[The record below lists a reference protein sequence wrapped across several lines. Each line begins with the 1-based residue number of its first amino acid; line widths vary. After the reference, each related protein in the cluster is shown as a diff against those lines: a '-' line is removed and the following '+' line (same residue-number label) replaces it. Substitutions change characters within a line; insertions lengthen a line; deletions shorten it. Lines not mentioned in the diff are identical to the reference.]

1 MDISDTDKLQESAG
15 LEPTPEKVDQS
26 KQATT
31 NDTQDLPAE
40 EKTSPEE
47 AATAQPVEV
56 DNAAQ
61 EVKTPKA
68 KTPKAKSKTEAE
80 AEVVAEIELETKA
93 EAKVEAEAASIEAE
107 AETKVEAEVVAETE
121 LETKAEAKVEA
132 EAASIE
138 AEAKVET
145 KAETK
150 VEAEVE
156 AEAKVETEAKVEAKT
171 PKEEEAPKEEA
182 PAKTETA
189 PGAASLIDHSVI
201 RNLIDQL
208 RELIQKESID
218 VKSRIEN
225 IKQSFY
231 KQHKLDI
238 EASRNAFIKA
248 GGDPADFV
256 PSEVNAIE
264 AEFKELMN
272 QWREKRMKLTA
283 DLEKQKKDNLIKK
296 NQLIEVIKALTDSSD
311 DIRQKIPEFRKL
323 QQEWK
328 NIGQVPAEDVNEL
341 WKNYQFEVERFY
353 DQIKITNEFR
363 DYDFKKNLEIKTE
376 LCEIAERLKEDSDVV
391 KAFKRLQKLHED
403 WRETGPVA
411 KELREELWQ
420 RFKDASTEI
429 NKKYQ
434 AFFERLKEIEN
445 ENLAQKTAI
454 CENLEAIDYS
464 KLKSFR
470 DWDRKTT
477 EVIEWQERWK
487 TIGFA
492 PKKANA
498 KVFERFRTACDLF
511 FQTKSNYYKSV
522 KESLSQNLE
531 LKRELCEKAESL
543 KDSTDW
549 NATSNQLIQIQKE
562 WKTIGP
568 VPRKHS
574 DALWKRFISACDY
587 FFEQKEKNTS
597 SQRSVEYQNLA
608 AKKELIAQVKALA
621 ESEESTDK
629 ENEETLRTIRELNAK
644 WNAIGFVPFR
654 EKDKIYKQWR
664 NAMDSLMSHFNIDK
678 ASRRLSSFQS
688 NLEDIK
694 GKGQS
699 KVLHER
705 ERLMRQFE
713 SITNEIKTCENNIGF
728 FNTTKASTGSAL
740 LKEMNRNIEKLRE
753 ERDLIY
759 KKIQIIDGELQA

>member
-15 LEPTPEKVDQS
+15 LEPTPEKVDRN

-31 NDTQDLPAE
+31 NDPQDLPAE
-40 EKTSPEE
+40 PTSSREE
-47 AATAQPVEV
+47 AVTAKPVEIDATV
-56 DNAAQ
+56 Q
-61 EVKTPKA
+61 EVKTPEAENLEA
-68 KTPKAKSKTEAE
+68 KTKTEAE
-80 AEVVAEIELETKA
+80 AEVEVKAAGIEAEAEVEVKATGIEAEA
-93 EAKVEAEAASIEAE
+93 EAKVEAEAPAE
-107 AETKVEAEVVAETE
+107 APKEEEAPVETKVEAEAP
-121 LETKAEAKVEA
+121 AG
-132 EAASIE
+132 I
-138 AEAKVET
+138 
-145 KAETK
+145 
-150 VEAEVE
+150 EAEVE
-156 AEAKVETEAKVEAKT
+156 PKAETETKTKSKAKATAKVKT
-171 PKEEEAPKEEA
+171 EA
-182 PAKTETA
+182 PAEAQTETPAETETA
-189 PGAASLIDHSVI
+189 AASLIDYSVI
-201 RNLIDQL
+201 GNLIDQL
-208 RELIQKESID
+208 RELIQTESID
-218 VKSRIEN
+218 VKSRVEN

-248 GGDPADFV
+248 GGDPAEFDL
-256 PSEVNAIE
+256 SRANAIE
-264 AEFKELMN
+264 AEFKDLMN
-272 QWREKRMKLTA
+272 QWREKRIQLTA

-353 DQIKITNEFR
+353 DQIKINNEFR

-759 KKIQIIDGELQA
+759 KKIKIIDCELQA

>member
-15 LEPTPEKVDQS
+15 LEPTPEKVDRN

-31 NDTQDLPAE
+31 NDPQDLPAE
-40 EKTSPEE
+40 PTSSREE
-47 AATAQPVEV
+47 AVTAKPVEIDATV
-56 DNAAQ
+56 Q
-61 EVKTPKA
+61 EVKTPEAENLEA
-68 KTPKAKSKTEAE
+68 KTKTEAE
-80 AEVVAEIELETKA
+80 AEVEVKAAGIEAEAEVEVKATGIEAEA
-93 EAKVEAEAASIEAE
+93 EAKVEAEAPAE
-107 AETKVEAEVVAETE
+107 APKEEEAPVETKVEAEAP
-121 LETKAEAKVEA
+121 AG
-132 EAASIE
+132 I
-138 AEAKVET
+138 
-145 KAETK
+145 
-150 VEAEVE
+150 EAEVE
-156 AEAKVETEAKVEAKT
+156 PKAETETKTKSKAKATAKVKT
-171 PKEEEAPKEEA
+171 EA
-182 PAKTETA
+182 PAEAQTETPAETETA
-189 PGAASLIDHSVI
+189 AASLIDYSVI
-201 RNLIDQL
+201 GNLIDQL
-208 RELIQKESID
+208 RELIQTESID
-218 VKSRIEN
+218 VKSRVEN

-248 GGDPADFV
+248 GGDPAEFDL
-256 PSEVNAIE
+256 SRANAIE
-264 AEFKELMN
+264 AEFKDLMN
-272 QWREKRMKLTA
+272 QWREKRIQLTA

-353 DQIKITNEFR
+353 DQIKINNEFR

-454 CENLEAIDYS
+454 CESLEAIDYS

-511 FQTKSNYYKSV
+511 FQTKSNFYKSV

-549 NATSNQLIQIQKE
+549 NTTSNQLIQIQKE

-597 SQRSVEYQNLA
+597 GQRSVEYQNLA
-608 AKKELIAQVKALA
+608 AKKELIARVKALA

-644 WNAIGFVPFR
+644 WNAIGFVPFK

-699 KVLHER
+699 KVMHER

-740 LKEMNRNIEKLRE
+740 LKEMNRNIEKLKE

>member
-1 MDISDTDKLQESAG
+1 MDISDTDKLQGSAG
-15 LEPTPEKVDQS
+15 LEQTPEKVDQS
-26 KQATT
+26 KQAIT

-47 AATAQPVEV
+47 AAPFKSGEA
-56 DNAAQ
+56 DAAVQ
-61 EVKTPKA
+61 EIKAPKA
-68 KTPKAKSKTEAE
+68 KTPRTKSKTKAKNEPEAE
-80 AEVVAEIELETKA
+80 IAAKA
-93 EAKVEAEAASIEAE
+93 EVEAETVEIEAPAGTEAASDEAKAPASIEAE
-107 AETKVEAEVVAETE
+107 AETISPAET
-121 LETKAEAKVEA
+121 LAEF
-132 EAASIE
+132 ASH
-138 AEAKVET
+138 
-145 KAETK
+145 
-150 VEAEVE
+150 
-156 AEAKVETEAKVEAKT
+156 
-171 PKEEEAPKEEA
+171 
-182 PAKTETA
+182 
-189 PGAASLIDHSVI
+189 IDYSVI
-201 RNLIDQL
+201 KNLIDQL
-208 RELIQKESID
+208 RELIQTESID
-218 VKSRIEN
+218 IKSKVEN

-238 EASRNAFIKA
+238 ESSRKAFIKA
-248 GGDPADFV
+248 GGDPANFDL
-256 PSEVNAIE
+256 SEANAIE
-264 AEFKELMN
+264 AEFKDLMN
-272 QWREKRMKLTA
+272 QWREKRIQWTA
-283 DLEKQKKDNLIKK
+283 DFEKQKKDNLTKK

-311 DIRQKIPEFRKL
+311 DIRRKIPEFRKL

-328 NIGQVPAEDVNEL
+328 NIGQVPSEEVNEL

-353 DQIKITNEFR
+353 DQIKINNEFR

-376 LCEIAERLKEDSDVV
+376 LCQTAEQLKEDSDVV

-411 KELREELWQ
+411 QEMREEIWQ

-445 ENLAQKTAI
+445 ENLAQKTSI
-454 CENLEAIDYS
+454 CESLEAIDFG

-498 KVFERFRTACDLF
+498 KVFERFRTACDQF
-511 FQTKSNYYKSV
+511 FQTKSSFYKTV
-522 KESLSQNLE
+522 KEGLNQNLE
-531 LKRELCEKAESL
+531 KKRELCEKAESL

-549 NATSNQLIQIQKE
+549 NTTSDQLIQIQKE

-568 VPRKHS
+568 VPRKYS
-574 DALWKRFISACDY
+574 DVLWKRFISACDY
-587 FFEQKEKNTS
+587 FFEQKEKNST

-621 ESEESTDK
+621 ESEENTDK
-629 ENEETLRTIRELNAK
+629 ENEETLRLIRELNAR
-644 WNAIGFVPFR
+644 WNALGFVPFK
-654 EKDKIYKQWR
+654 EKDRIYKQWH
-664 NAMDSLMSHFNIDK
+664 NAMDSLMGHFNIDK

-705 ERLMRQFE
+705 ERLMRQFD

-728 FNTTKASTGSAL
+728 FNTAKASSGSAL
-740 LKEMNRNIEKLRE
+740 LREMNRNIEKLKE
-753 ERDLIY
+753 ERDIIY

>member
-40 EKTSPEE
+40 EKTSPQE

-156 AEAKVETEAKVEAKT
+156 AEAKVETEAKVEAKA
-171 PKEEEAPKEEA
+171 PKEEEA
-182 PAKTETA
+182 PAKTETV

>member
-40 EKTSPEE
+40 EKTSPQE

-56 DNAAQ
+56 DDAAQ

-68 KTPKAKSKTEAE
+68 KTPKAKTKTEAE
-80 AEVVAEIELETKA
+80 AGALVETELETKA

-107 AETKVEAEVVAETE
+107 AETKVEAEVVAEAE
-121 LETKAEAKVEA
+121 LEAKAEAKVEA
-132 EAASIE
+132 ETASIE
-138 AEAKVET
+138 AEAEAEVET
-145 KAETK
+145 KTETK
-150 VEAEVE
+150 VEAET
-156 AEAKVETEAKVEAKT
+156 KVETEIKVEAKT

-182 PAKTETA
+182 PAKTETV
-189 PGAASLIDHSVI
+189 PGAASLIDHFVI

-272 QWREKRMKLTA
+272 QWREKRIKLTA

-391 KAFKRLQKLHED
+391 KAFKRLQKLHEE

-454 CENLEAIDYS
+454 CESLEAIDYS

-664 NAMDSLMSHFNIDK
+664 NAMDSLMSH
-678 ASRRLSSFQS
+678 
-688 NLEDIK
+688 
-694 GKGQS
+694 
-699 KVLHER
+699 
-705 ERLMRQFE
+705 
-713 SITNEIKTCENNIGF
+713 
-728 FNTTKASTGSAL
+728 
-740 LKEMNRNIEKLRE
+740 
-753 ERDLIY
+753 
-759 KKIQIIDGELQA
+759 

>member
-40 EKTSPEE
+40 EKTSPQE

-56 DNAAQ
+56 DDAAQ

-68 KTPKAKSKTEAE
+68 KTPKAKTKTEAE
-80 AEVVAEIELETKA
+80 AGALVETELETKA

-107 AETKVEAEVVAETE
+107 AETKVEADVVAKTE

-132 EAASIE
+132 ETASIE

-156 AEAKVETEAKVEAKT
+156 AEAKVETEAKVEAKA
-171 PKEEEAPKEEA
+171 PKEEEA

-231 KQHKLDI
+231 KQLKLDI

-272 QWREKRMKLTA
+272 QWREKRIKLTA

-391 KAFKRLQKLHED
+391 KAFKRLQKLHEE

-454 CENLEAIDYS
+454 CESLEAIDYS

>member
-156 AEAKVETEAKVEAKT
+156 AEAKVETEAKVEAKA
-171 PKEEEAPKEEA
+171 PKEEEA
-182 PAKTETA
+182 PAKTETV

-694 GKGQS
+694 GKGPS

>member
-40 EKTSPEE
+40 EKTSPQE

-56 DNAAQ
+56 DDAAQ

-68 KTPKAKSKTEAE
+68 KTPKAKTKTEAE
-80 AEVVAEIELETKA
+80 AGALAETEAETKA

-107 AETKVEAEVVAETE
+107 AETKVEAEVVAEAE
-121 LETKAEAKVEA
+121 LEAKAEAKVEA
-132 EAASIE
+132 ETASIE
-138 AEAKVET
+138 AEAEAEVET
-145 KAETK
+145 KTETK
-150 VEAEVE
+150 VEAET
-156 AEAKVETEAKVEAKT
+156 KVETEIKVEAKT

-272 QWREKRMKLTA
+272 QWREKRIKLTA

-391 KAFKRLQKLHED
+391 KAFKRLQKLHEE

-454 CENLEAIDYS
+454 CESLEAIDYS

>member
-156 AEAKVETEAKVEAKT
+156 AEAKVETEAKVEAKA
-171 PKEEEAPKEEA
+171 PKEEEA
-182 PAKTETA
+182 PAKTETV

-272 QWREKRMKLTA
+272 QWREKRIKLTA

>member
-156 AEAKVETEAKVEAKT
+156 AEAKVETEAKVEAKA
-171 PKEEEAPKEEA
+171 PKEEEA
-182 PAKTETA
+182 PAKTETV

-272 QWREKRMKLTA
+272 QWREKRIKLTA

-391 KAFKRLQKLHED
+391 KAFKRLQKLHEE

-454 CENLEAIDYS
+454 CESLEAIDYS

-694 GKGQS
+694 GKGPS

>member
-15 LEPTPEKVDQS
+15 LEPTPEKVDRN

-31 NDTQDLPAE
+31 NDPQDLPAE
-40 EKTSPEE
+40 PTSSREE
-47 AATAQPVEV
+47 AVTAKPVEIDATV
-56 DNAAQ
+56 Q
-61 EVKTPKA
+61 EVKTPEAENLEA
-68 KTPKAKSKTEAE
+68 KTKTEAE
-80 AEVVAEIELETKA
+80 AEVEVKAAGIEAEAEVEVKATGIEAEA
-93 EAKVEAEAASIEAE
+93 EAKVEAEAPAE
-107 AETKVEAEVVAETE
+107 APKEEEAPVETKVEAEAP
-121 LETKAEAKVEA
+121 AG
-132 EAASIE
+132 I
-138 AEAKVET
+138 
-145 KAETK
+145 
-150 VEAEVE
+150 EAEVE
-156 AEAKVETEAKVEAKT
+156 PKAETETKTKSKAKATAKVKT
-171 PKEEEAPKEEA
+171 EA
-182 PAKTETA
+182 PAEAQTETPAETETA
-189 PGAASLIDHSVI
+189 AASLIDYSVI
-201 RNLIDQL
+201 GNLIDQL
-208 RELIQKESID
+208 RELIQTESID
-218 VKSRIEN
+218 VKSRVEN

-248 GGDPADFV
+248 GGDPAEFDL
-256 PSEVNAIE
+256 SRANAIE
-264 AEFKELMN
+264 AEFKDLMN
-272 QWREKRMKLTA
+272 QWREKRIQLTA

-353 DQIKITNEFR
+353 DQIKINNEFR

-454 CENLEAIDYS
+454 CESLEAIDYS

-511 FQTKSNYYKSV
+511 FQTKSNFYKSV

-549 NATSNQLIQIQKE
+549 NTTSNQLIQIQKE

-574 DALWKRFISACDY
+574 DALWKRFISACNY

-597 SQRSVEYQNLA
+597 GQRSVEYQNLA
-608 AKKELIAQVKALA
+608 AKKELIARVKALA

-644 WNAIGFVPFR
+644 WNAIGFVPFK

-699 KVLHER
+699 KVMHER

-740 LKEMNRNIEKLRE
+740 LKEMNRNIEKLKE

>member
-156 AEAKVETEAKVEAKT
+156 AEAKVETEAKVEAKA
-171 PKEEEAPKEEA
+171 PKEEEA
-182 PAKTETA
+182 PAKTETV

>member
-15 LEPTPEKVDQS
+15 LEPTPEKVDRN

-31 NDTQDLPAE
+31 NDPQDLPAE
-40 EKTSPEE
+40 PTSSREE
-47 AATAQPVEV
+47 AVTAKPVEIDATV
-56 DNAAQ
+56 Q
-61 EVKTPKA
+61 EVKTPEAENLEA
-68 KTPKAKSKTEAE
+68 KTKTEAE
-80 AEVVAEIELETKA
+80 AEVEVKAAGIEAEAEVEVKATGIEAEA
-93 EAKVEAEAASIEAE
+93 EAKVEAEAPAE
-107 AETKVEAEVVAETE
+107 APKEEEAPVETKVEAEAP
-121 LETKAEAKVEA
+121 AG
-132 EAASIE
+132 I
-138 AEAKVET
+138 
-145 KAETK
+145 
-150 VEAEVE
+150 EAEVE
-156 AEAKVETEAKVEAKT
+156 PKAETETKTKSKAKATAKVKT
-171 PKEEEAPKEEA
+171 EA
-182 PAKTETA
+182 PAEAQTETPAETETA
-189 PGAASLIDHSVI
+189 AASLIDYSVI
-201 RNLIDQL
+201 GNLIDQL
-208 RELIQKESID
+208 RELIQTESID
-218 VKSRIEN
+218 VKSRVEN

-248 GGDPADFV
+248 GGDPAEFDL
-256 PSEVNAIE
+256 SRANAIE
-264 AEFKELMN
+264 AEFKDLMN
-272 QWREKRMKLTA
+272 QWREKRIQLTA

-353 DQIKITNEFR
+353 DQIKINNEFR

-454 CENLEAIDYS
+454 CESLEAIDYS

-511 FQTKSNYYKSV
+511 FQTKSNFYKSV

-549 NATSNQLIQIQKE
+549 NTTSNQLIQIQKE

-597 SQRSVEYQNLA
+597 GQRSVEYQNLA
-608 AKKELIAQVKALA
+608 AKKELIARVKALA

-644 WNAIGFVPFR
+644 WNAIGFVPFK

-740 LKEMNRNIEKLRE
+740 LKEMNRNIEKLKE